1 MRLALLFLFFAVSVR
16 AQTDLQQEVYRIAAD
31 AHGKVAVSC
40 SLPHSTLNCDLDAH
54 THPPMQSVFKLPL
67 AVCAL
72 HLVEQGRFPL
82 DQPVHFMLGDR
93 ILPDAESALQDKYPE
108 ANIDVPLQELLRLST
123 SLSDPVAADILV
135 QVVGGSAV
143 LNSYMASLGLPGFH
157 LEASEHA
164 LARDPNAQYRNWMEP
179 AAAVQLLHRLS
190 DGSLLNPEH
199 TQLLLTWMRDT
210 PTGQHKLKANLPPRA
225 IVMHQTG
232 QSPFPFNGV
241 TPVTNDIGLITLPDG
256 RRLAV
261 AVFITDS
268 DADGPTRNGVIA
280 RIAKAAY
287 EDALL
292 SN

>member
-1 MRLALLFLFFAVSVR
+1 
-16 AQTDLQQEVYRIAAD
+16 
-31 AHGKVAVSC
+31 
-40 SLPHSTLNCDLDAH
+40 
-54 THPPMQSVFKLPL
+54 MQSVFKLPL
-67 AVCAL
+67 AVYAL
-72 HLVEQGRFPL
+72 HLVEEGRFPL

-135 QVVGGSAV
+135 QVVGGSAA
-143 LNSYMASLGLPGFH
+143 LNSYMASLGLAGFH

-164 LARDPNAQYRNWMEP
+164 LARDPNAQYRNWMAP

-268 DADGPTRNGVIA
+268 DADAPTRNGVIA

-292 SN
+292 TN

>member
-16 AQTDLQQEVYRIAAD
+16 AQTDLQQEIYRIAAD
-31 AHGKVAVSC
+31 AHGKVAVAC
-40 SLPHSTLNCDLDAH
+40 SLPHSTLNCDLNAH
-54 THPPMQSVFKLPL
+54 AHSPMQSVSRLPL
-67 AVCAL
+67 AVTAL
-72 HLVEQGRFPL
+72 HLVEDGRFPL

-93 ILPDAESALQDKYPE
+93 ILPYTESPLQDKYPE
-108 ANIDVPLQELLRLST
+108 ANVDVPLQELLRLST
-123 SLSDPVAADILV
+123 SQSDPVAADILL
-135 QVVGGSAV
+135 QVVGGSAAV
-143 LNSYMASLGLPGFH
+143 NSYMASIGVNGFH

-164 LARDPNAQYRNWMEP
+164 LSRDPNAQYRNWIEP
-179 AAAVQLLHRLS
+179 ASAVQLLRRIS

-210 PTGQHKLKANLPPRA
+210 SLGQHKLKANLPARA
-225 IVMHQTG
+225 VVMHQPG
-232 QSPFPFNGV
+232 SSPFPFNGV

-256 RRLAV
+256 RRLAI

-292 SN
+292 GN